1 MTLRLKEESKR
12 RKDIQLYIATC
23 VNKSLG
29 HKYSWGDSISNKKIK
44 NDVISLPCIKDNPNY
59 DIMPILISAIQK
71 LVIKD
76 VVLYADKKIEAT
88 KKVINKE

>member
-1 MTLRLKEESKR
+1 
-12 RKDIQLYIATC
+12 
-23 VNKSLG
+23 
-29 HKYSWGDSISNKKIK
+29 
-44 NDVISLPCIKDNPNY
+44 
-59 DIMPILISAIQK
+59 MPILISAIQK